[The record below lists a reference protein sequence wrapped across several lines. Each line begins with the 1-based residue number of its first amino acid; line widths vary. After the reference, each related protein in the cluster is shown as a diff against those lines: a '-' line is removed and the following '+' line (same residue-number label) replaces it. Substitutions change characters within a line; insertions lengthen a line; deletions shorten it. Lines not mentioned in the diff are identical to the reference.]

1 MEKILM
7 LGKIEDKRRSGWQKM
22 GQSDSITD
30 SMDTNLSEPWE
41 MVKDR
46 EAWHAVVRGVEKSR
60 TQLSDWTTTKKGY
73 KPLVT

>member
-1 MEKILM
+1 M

-46 EAWHAVVRGVEKSR
+46 EAWHAVVRGV
-60 TQLSDWTTTKKGY
+60 
-73 KPLVT
+73 